1 MTFSIM
7 ERWQAVFTILTQLE
21 DQGMRVV
28 SIDLTPSGDAVL
40 IRHEDLRVWLANDPS
55 ADLVGKTLSSGTH
68 WTLPVTVGPGGPV
81 IELVAIQRHPHVVDS
96 GSFYA

>member
-21 DQGMRVV
+21 DQGMKVI
-28 SIDLTPSGDAVL
+28 SIDLTATGDDVL
-40 IRHEDLRVWLANDPS
+40 VSYEDLARWLDGDVS
-55 ADLVGKTLSSGTH
+55 GLVGKTLTAGTY

-81 IELVAIQRHPHVVDS
+81 VRLIAIQRHPHVVDPETL
-96 GSFYA
+96 YA